1 MENYMEVVSK
11 NNMVTITTDTCSLS
25 VPEAT
30 INKITELTNDRED
43 TCQLLA
49 FLRNMV
55 NDYNNYAQ
63 MQNEQ
68 SNRLDFYWFK
78 FSPAFMEVLCT
89 MLLSTGFCTDQIISA
104 LTELSDYELF
114 GGSVEDE
121 KEDPI
126 DRVVRITGLV
136 KEVIMQN
143 DLSEYF
149 TNDDDPEPPKIKG
162 LSRWN

>member
-1 MENYMEVVSK
+1 MEVVSK

-25 VPEAT
+25 VPEET

-89 MLLSTGFCTDQIISA
+89 MLLSTGFNTDQIISA

-114 GGSVEDE
+114 GSSVEE
-121 KEDPI
+121 EREDSI
-126 DRVVRITGLV
+126 DRVIRITRLV
-136 KEVIMQN
+136 KEIILQDDIEDYYN
-143 DLSEYF
+143 
-149 TNDDDPEPPKIKG
+149 NDDDPEPPKIKG
-162 LSRWN
+162 YRKWN